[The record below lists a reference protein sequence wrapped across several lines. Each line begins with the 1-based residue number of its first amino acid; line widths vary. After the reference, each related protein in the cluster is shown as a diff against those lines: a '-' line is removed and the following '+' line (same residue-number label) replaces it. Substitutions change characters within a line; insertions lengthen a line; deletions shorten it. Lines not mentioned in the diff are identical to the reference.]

1 MLGMRSLLNAEMSL
15 TGGLG
20 TRAPAQTDEHAERA
34 DGQGRKQ
41 AHPAP
46 EIAAEKRAHR
56 SRPPDEETH
65 RPVHPAQQ
73 AIGGQ
78 REVWGLGGPIA
89 VRDRFHAD
97 ARSRYCAGNRRV
109 ALITADLFAALLGQ
123 RDIEH

>member
-1 MLGMRSLLNAEMSL
+1 MLGMRSLLNAEMPQ
-15 TGGLG
+15 TGDWG
-20 TRAPAQTDEHAERA
+20 REHRHKRDEHAERA

-41 AHPAP
+41 AHSAP

-78 REVWGLGGPIA
+78 RDV
-89 VRDRFHAD
+89 
-97 ARSRYCAGNRRV
+97 
-109 ALITADLFAALLGQ
+109 
-123 RDIEH
+123 

>member
-1 MLGMRSLLNAEMSL
+1 MLGMRSLLNAEMPQ
-15 TGGLG
+15 TGIGDASTG
-20 TRAPAQTDEHAERA
+20 TNAMSMPT
-34 DGQGRKQ
+34 
-41 AHPAP
+41 AP